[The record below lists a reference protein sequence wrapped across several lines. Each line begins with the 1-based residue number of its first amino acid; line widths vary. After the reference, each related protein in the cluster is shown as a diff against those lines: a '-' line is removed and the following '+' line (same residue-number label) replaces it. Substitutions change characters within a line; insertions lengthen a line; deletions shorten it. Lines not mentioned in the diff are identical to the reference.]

1 MTSAQPSRPAP
12 MHSSVNHSTRRIWL
26 LSSKRSSLRSVV
38 ARVIAVSTLGAAAIG
53 ATLALFFV
61 ANARLRSANTASAR
75 SAAVSAA
82 AFDVRGSVIAI
93 DSALQQVVGEYN
105 PESLARWRRA
115 SRSWETPAAALERA
129 AAASSDRQEQR
140 AHALREEIRS
150 YIDDYGEPV
159 VGIAKV
165 SPSAVR
171 SSVAH
176 TEGTIRLDQI
186 ITDTDGVARNS
197 AVIAA
202 DRSAAAGKLADQAT
216 IAGIV
221 ALVLT

>member
-1 MTSAQPSRPAP
+1 MILVSA
-12 MHSSVNHSTRRIWL
+12 
-26 LSSKRSSLRSVV
+26 
-38 ARVIAVSTLGAAAIG
+38 LGAAAIG

-75 SAAVSAA
+75 AATVSAA
-82 AFDVRGSVIAI
+82 AFDVRAAVVAI
-93 DSALQQVVGEYN
+93 DVALRQVVEEYSGRN
-105 PESLARWRRA
+105 LAQWRRA
-115 SRSWETPAAALERA
+115 ERSWEQPAAALERA
-129 AAASSDRQEQR
+129 AAASGDQQESR
-140 AHALREEIRS
+140 AHALREEIRA

-165 SPSAVR
+165 SPAAVR
-171 SSVAH
+171 TSDAN
-176 TEGTIRLDQI
+176 TEGTLRLDQI
-186 ITDTDGVARNS
+186 ITDTDAVARNS

-221 ALVLT
+221 ALVLSPL